1 MLMAA
6 LEGGLAFQKGLGAVH
21 SLSHALGAISRLKLH
36 HGTLNAILMP
46 TVVRFNAPVVGEKI
60 DRLRGAMGLPANAD
74 LADELD
80 GLNRRLGVPPNLGAL
95 GVTPELFPHVVEQ
108 ALLDHS
114 HATNP
119 RPVTAG
125 DYMAILES
133 VKE

>member
-1 MLMAA
+1 M
-6 LEGGLAFQKGLGAVH
+6 H
-21 SLSHALGAISRLKLH
+21 SLSHALGAISQLKLH

-60 DRLRGAMGLPANAD
+60 DRLIGAMGLPASAD

-80 GLNRRLGVPPNLGAL
+80 GLNRRLGVPPSLGAL
-95 GVTPELFPHVVEQ
+95 GVTAELFPHLVEQ

-133 VKE
+133 VKG